1 MRVLPGRAAD
11 AGSPRSYVRS
21 VTVIPEQ
28 RSAQERLWRAITLL
42 DAIDQPGSDLSIDR
56 GEAELE
62 LVMAW
67 SEYETSRQPD

>member
-1 MRVLPGRAAD
+1 MPAPPGRAAD
-11 AGSPRSYVRS
+11 ATASRAYGRL

-42 DAIDQPGSDLSIDR
+42 DAIDQPGSDLPVDR

-67 SEYETSRQPD
+67 SEYETSRLTD

>member
-1 MRVLPGRAAD
+1 MSVSPGRAAD
-11 AGSPRSYVRS
+11 GLGLGPYVPL

-42 DAIDQPGSDLSIDR
+42 DAIDQPDADVTMDR

-67 SEYETSRQPD
+67 SEYESSRSG